1 MHEDDA
7 RAFNAARSKL
17 HVVSGYPADVLDVE
31 FNPYEF
37 ERVSGE
43 TTFIDKVRVRNPTTS
58 ISAALAP
65 ALALALAHAL
75 APVYTLTLA
84 LALALALARTL
95 VSR

>member
-31 FNPYEF
+31 FDPYEF
-37 ERVSGE
+37 ARVSGE
-43 TTFIDKVRVRNPTTS
+43 TTFIDKVRVRNPTTL
-58 ISAALAP
+58 IGVARAP
-65 ALALALAHAL
+65 ALALALAL